1 MDILTETIKTEIKR
15 QFKTVRSFSQQI
27 GIPQTTISSILKNGV
42 GGTGYDTIVKIC
54 KELNVEI
61 VNYDFPI
68 HIDENS
74 LKIIADKNK
83 RATRMHNIAKNLL
96 LFISF
101 TEITAVTRKDN
112 AAVKSGLL

>member
-1 MDILTETIKTEIKR
+1 MDILTETIKTEIKN

-54 KELNVEI
+54 KELNVQL

-68 HIDENS
+68 HIDENTI
-74 LKIIADKNK
+74 KMIDAYNK
-83 RATRMHNIAKNLL
+83 LDERGKHSVRAM
-96 LFISF
+96 
-101 TEITAVTRKDN
+101 
-112 AAVKSGLL
+112 VKVESERCRHKLSEYDF

>member
-54 KELNVEI
+54 KELNVQL

-68 HIDENS
+68 HIDDNC
-74 LKIIADKNK
+74 LKIIDIYNK
-83 RATRMHNIAKNLL
+83 LDERGKHSVRAILKVENERCQHKLSEH
-96 LFISF
+96 SF
-101 TEITAVTRKDN
+101 
-112 AAVKSGLL
+112 

>member
-27 GIPQTTISSILKNGV
+27 GIPQTTISSILNNGV

-54 KELNVEI
+54 KELNVQL

-68 HIDENS
+68 HIDDNC
-74 LKIIADKNK
+74 LKIIDIYNK
-83 RATRMHNIAKNLL
+83 LDERGKHSVRAILKVENERCQHELSEH
-96 LFISF
+96 SF
-101 TEITAVTRKDN
+101 
-112 AAVKSGLL
+112 

>member
-54 KELNVEI
+54 KELNVQL

-68 HIDENS
+68 HIDDNS
-74 LKIIADKNK
+74 LKIIDIYNK
-83 RATRMHNIAKNLL
+83 LDERGKHSVRAILKVENERCQHKLSEH
-96 LFISF
+96 SF
-101 TEITAVTRKDN
+101 
-112 AAVKSGLL
+112 

>member
-54 KELNVEI
+54 KELNVQL

-68 HIDENS
+68 HIDENTIKMIDVYNKLDERGKHS
-74 LKIIADKNK
+74 VRAILKVENERCQHKLSE
-83 RATRMHNIAKNLL
+83 H
-96 LFISF
+96 SF
-101 TEITAVTRKDN
+101 
-112 AAVKSGLL
+112 